1 MVHPTRHLCGDK
13 PHRYVSAAR
22 TDIRRT
28 FRRARL
34 LARLRQAEPAGA
46 AVPALPRRLVD

>member
-1 MVHPTRHLCGDK
+1 MAHPTRHLYGDK
-13 PHRYVSAAR
+13 PHRYVAAVN

-34 LARLRQAEPAGA
+34 LAHLRRTLDEAARRPA
-46 AVPALPRRLVD
+46 ALA